1 MQLKASGSGSQ
12 ARGEHSKGI
21 VSLPASRRSVTV
33 AGGDGEVRHNHRWVV
48 DRTIDRAKE
57 GGGRFSTNERSGE
70 ASRPSFAGQG
80 GAGSAPTV
88 DADGWN
94 DGWRS
99 FHNRC
104 IPEVGPGGECQAGCS
119 LTPETPIP
127 HIFQISRS
135 HSRKPGKIWTNFFMV
150 FGQISDRDLLLL
162 KVIKCNVGDNQIWG
176 YLAQYQHNIGYTP
189 QANPHQGE

>member
-33 AGGDGEVRHNHRWVV
+33 AGGDGEVRHNHRWAGPNH
-48 DRTIDRAKE
+48 RPSE
-57 GGGRFSTNERSGE
+57 GGRRQVLNQREEWRGKQAKLCRAGRS
-70 ASRPSFAGQG
+70 
-80 GAGSAPTV
+80 GSAPTV

-99 FHNRC
+99 FHHRC
-104 IPEVGPGGECQAGCS
+104 IPEVGAGGECLAGCS

-135 HSRKPGKIWTNFFMV
+135 HSSWPGKIWTNFFLV
-150 FGQISDRDLLLL
+150 LGQISGTNLLLL

>member
-33 AGGDGEVRHNHRWVV
+33 AGGDGEVRHNHRLGP

-80 GAGSAPTV
+80 GGGPAPTV

-99 FHNRC
+99 FHQEVHPRGWNWRGMLGRLLPHTRNTHSSH
-104 IPEVGPGGECQAGCS
+104 IP
-119 LTPETPIP
+119 
-127 HIFQISRS
+127 
-135 HSRKPGKIWTNFFMV
+135 N
-150 FGQISDRDLLLL
+150 L
-162 KVIKCNVGDNQIWG
+162 KVTLE
-176 YLAQYQHNIGYTP
+176 LARQNLDQLLYGLR
-189 QANPHQGE
+189 AN